1 MRFEIWI
8 DGGTTNTRFTLTEDG
23 RVLERVSRHV
33 GASSAEADGN
43 RALREAVAEE
53 LSVIQARHGLRAE
66 RVVIAGMI
74 TSGSGLYELAHV
86 PAPAG
91 ADELAAGAKQIE
103 MPDITP
109 APILCLPGVKC
120 FCDGQSDMM
129 RGEEVEIMGALGAPE
144 EGPRAFIHFGS
155 HNKLILTENGRITR
169 SMTTLTG
176 ELLAAVTGHTIL
188 AGTLGAPDGT
198 LTLADE
204 FVRRG
209 FHAARENGLSRALFQ
224 TRLLQTLDGSA
235 RSEAYSFL
243 FGALC
248 QQDLAA
254 FGPWLQEARAPLT
267 LYGREIWED
276 AFLCCAKEALGEIA
290 ATRIGYQE
298 SQWLSLR
305 GMQKVAAKFEG

>member
-1 MRFEIWI
+1 M
-8 DGGTTNTRFTLTEDG
+8 
-23 RVLERVSRHV
+23 LERVSRHV

-43 RALREAVAEE
+43 RALRGAVAEE

-91 ADELAAGAKQIE
+91 ADELAAGAKRIE

-109 APILCLPGVKC
+109 APILCLPGMKC

-144 EGPRAFIHFGS
+144 EGPRALIHFGS
-155 HNKLILTENGRITR
+155 HNKLILTKNGRITR

-204 FVRRG
+204 FVPVRFFMRRG
-209 FHAARENGLSRALFQ
+209 K
-224 TRLLQTLDGSA
+224 T
-235 RSEAYSFL
+235 
-243 FGALC
+243 
-248 QQDLAA
+248 
-254 FGPWLQEARAPLT
+254 
-267 LYGREIWED
+267 
-276 AFLCCAKEALGEIA
+276 
-290 ATRIGYQE
+290 
-298 SQWLSLR
+298 
-305 GMQKVAAKFEG
+305 V

>member
-1 MRFEIWI
+1 MRFVIWI
-8 DGGTTNTRFTLTEDG
+8 DGGTTNTRFTLTDNG

-33 GASSAEADGN
+33 GAAGAEADGN

-53 LSVIQARHGLRAE
+53 LAVIQARHGLRAE

-91 ADELAAGAKQIE
+91 VCELAAGAKQIE
-103 MPDITP
+103 LPDV
-109 APILCLPGVKC
+109 ASVPILCLPGVKC
-120 FCDGQSDMM
+120 CCDGQSDMM

-144 EGPRAFIHFGS
+144 EGARAFIHFGS

-176 ELLAAVTGHTIL
+176 ELLAAVTSRTIL
-188 AGTLGAPDGT
+188 AGTLGAPDET

-224 TRLLQTLDGSA
+224 TRLLQTLDGA
-235 RSEAYSFL
+235 ERNQAYSFL

-254 FGPWLQEARAPLT
+254 FGPWLEQSRAPLT
-267 LYGREIWED
+267 LYGREIWEN
-276 AFLCCAKEALGEIA
+276 AFLCCAKESFGATNV
-290 ATRIGYQE
+290 TRIGYQE

-305 GMQKVAAKFEG
+305 GMQRVAERVDE

>member
-103 MPDITP
+103 MPDVTP

-155 HNKLILTENGRITR
+155 HN
-169 SMTTLTG
+169 
-176 ELLAAVTGHTIL
+176 
-188 AGTLGAPDGT
+188 
-198 LTLADE
+198 
-204 FVRRG
+204 
-209 FHAARENGLSRALFQ
+209 
-224 TRLLQTLDGSA
+224 
-235 RSEAYSFL
+235 
-243 FGALC
+243 
-248 QQDLAA
+248 
-254 FGPWLQEARAPLT
+254 
-267 LYGREIWED
+267 
-276 AFLCCAKEALGEIA
+276 
-290 ATRIGYQE
+290 
-298 SQWLSLR
+298 
-305 GMQKVAAKFEG
+305 

>member
-8 DGGTTNTRFTLTEDG
+8 DGGTTNTRFTLTEDV

-33 GASSAEADGN
+33 GASSAETDGN

-53 LSVIQARHGLRAE
+53 MAVIQARHGLRAE

-74 TSGSGLYELAHV
+74 TSGSGLYELPHV

-91 ADELAAGAKQIE
+91 VRELAAGAKQVE
-103 MPDITP
+103 MPDVTP

-129 RGEEVEIMGALGAPE
+129 RGEEVEVMGALGAPE

-169 SMTTLTG
+169 SKTTLTG
-176 ELLAAVTGHTIL
+176 ELLTAVTGHTIL

-198 LTLADE
+198 LTLSEE
-204 FVRRG
+204 FVLRG
-209 FHAARENGLSRALFQ
+209 FHAAQENGLSRALFQ
-224 TRLLQTLDGSA
+224 TRLLQTLDGA
-235 RSEAYSFL
+235 ERNEAYSFL

-254 FGPWLQEARAPLT
+254 FGPWLRETRAPLT

-276 AFLCCAKEALGEIA
+276 AFLCCAKEAIGETN

-305 GMQKVAAKFEG
+305 GMQRVVGERE

>member
-33 GASSAEADGN
+33 GASSAETDGN

-53 LSVIQARHGLRAE
+53 LAVIQARHGLRIE

-74 TSGSGLYELAHV
+74 TSGSGLYELPHV

-91 ADELAAGAKQIE
+91 VRELAAGAKQVE
-103 MPDITP
+103 MPDVTP

-129 RGEEVEIMGALGAPE
+129 RGEEVEVMGALGAPE
-144 EGPRAFIHFGS
+144 EGSRAFIHFGS

-198 LTLADE
+198 LTLSEE
-204 FVRRG
+204 FVLRG
-209 FHAARENGLSRALFQ
+209 FHAAQENGLSRALFQ
-224 TRLLQTLDGSA
+224 TRLLQTLDGEG

-254 FGPWLQEARAPLT
+254 FGPWLRETRAPLI

-276 AFLCCAKEALGEIA
+276 AFLCCAKEALGETN

-305 GMQKVAAKFEG
+305 GMQRVVGERE